1 MDDQRPD
8 QKRIRA
14 LKTIL
19 EQEKVAVTV
28 RYSRGLAANA
38 ACSCIYFFA
47 EIVAEERRHQPPLV
61 FGDQAVLVLADIVTI
76 LNRCQDRGIGRRAAD
91 AQFFHALDQGRF
103 GIARRW
109 LREMLLRR
117 DAALFCRFLPL
128 CRCPARACL
137 P

>member
-38 ACSCIYFFA
+38 ACG
-47 EIVAEERRHQPPLV
+47 Q
-61 FGDQAVLVLADIVTI
+61 
-76 LNRCQDRGIGRRAAD
+76 
-91 AQFFHALDQGRF
+91 
-103 GIARRW
+103 
-109 LREMLLRR
+109 LRSSVMVQ
-117 DAALFCRFLPL
+117 
-128 CRCPARACL
+128 
-137 P
+137 